1 MASLKAGHPDT
12 PPLILHWPLLYA
24 NKELVGRGTLLT
36 VSEREWQVAG
46 TMPVQMGMGLKVWI
60 SPGHRDDALYVR
72 EARVLW
78 AGANEFGLEPR
89 HLDGKDH
96 QWLLSFF
103 RECGH
108 SFRWLD
114 VINPQLPGIAT
125 ANVSTLEEEVQH
137 EDIFVGK
144 DASADERSR
153 PNNHVP

>member
-1 MASLKAGHPDT
+1 
-12 PPLILHWPLLYA
+12 
-24 NKELVGRGTLLT
+24 
-36 VSEREWQVAG
+36 
-46 TMPVQMGMGLKVWI
+46 MPVQMGMDLKVWI

-144 DASADERSR
+144 DASADERGR
-153 PNNHVP
+153 LNNYVP